1 MLNLNTLIEKQQSS
15 PSPFVGKSVPY
26 SPKRILCIDGDYLAY
41 FASASPDTDSAFAC
55 YIANQLICEM
65 QVASGAAKV
74 FVCLTSRGSPKA
86 LRYLFAPED
95 YPYQGQRHGVHP
107 ANWEIVRTYLEHR
120 EEALFTEF
128 LEADDII
135 RMFTTLDDYEIV
147 VATRDK
153 DLRMCTGCYHLDW
166 KEKELTYVPKGSYY
180 VPSVCDPDLYYG
192 TKFFCYQLLVGD
204 TADHIKGLPF
214 YTVKGKQKK
223 MGSKTALKM
232 LANTNTLEEGLD
244 AVIELYKSFD
254 DDYFKYLSQQILL
267 LWIKEKEELE
277 TFHFK
282 TKYPRLYLAL
292 VRLFEEVY
300 GEYREANG
308 KEAYDLERDTA
319 IQTIRKLRDMSPSD
333 LCGES
338 CS

>member
-1 MLNLNTLIEKQQSS
+1 MLNLDALIKKQQSS
-15 PSPFVGKSVPY
+15 PSPFVGKVAPY
-26 SPKRILCIDGDYLAY
+26 SPNRILCIDGDYLAY

-74 FVCLTSRGSPKA
+74 FVCLTSRGSPKG

-107 ANWEIVRTYLEHR
+107 ANWEIVRTYLENR

-128 LEADDII
+128 LEADDIL
-135 RMFTTLDDYEIV
+135 RMFTTLDKYEV
-147 VATRDK
+147 VIATRDK
-153 DLRMCTGCYHLDW
+153 DLRMCTGCWHLDW
-166 KEKELTYVPKGSYY
+166 TEKELTYVPKGSYC
-180 VPSVCDPDLYYG
+180 VPSVCDPELYYG

-204 TADHIKGLPF
+204 VADHIKGLPY
-214 YTVKGKQKK
+214 YTVNGKQRKI
-223 MGSKTALKM
+223 GSKTALKM

-244 AVIELYKSFD
+244 VVIELYKSFN

-267 LWIKEKEELE
+267 LWIKEKEDVE

-282 TKYPRLYLAL
+282 TKHPRLYLAL
-292 VRLFEEVY
+292 VRLFEEVH
-300 GEYREANG
+300 GEYRKVNG
-308 KEAYDLERDTA
+308 EGSYDLERDTA
-319 IQTIRKLRDMSPSD
+319 LKAIRDLRNMSPSD
-333 LCGES
+333 WYRES